1 MRLRNIFILLFAAL
15 TFGCGQS
22 KHIRQSLDYA
32 SSIMNEH
39 PDSARAIL
47 ANMERSALK
56 SRSLRA
62 RHALLYSQA
71 MDKCYVDTNNDSLT
85 SVALDYYKS
94 HGTDHEKALAYY
106 YNGIVV
112 LNKDGETEQIIG
124 NMVAAQH
131 YAENT
136 DDTYLKGLISFIVG
150 KQYYNQLSFE
160 EALSNFDIAVTCFRE
175 LDLKQNLLLSLQ
187 YKGIS
192 QNMLNMYDEAITTL
206 YNARDLAIETN
217 NIKILLNIFQ
227 NIYFI
232 KIDNSDI
239 HDIHKIK
246 EEFYEVYNK
255 YNNGNIPTYHYPLW
269 ANIHMKLGDYNTA
282 KQYITKSI
290 EYFDTPRK
298 INVGGHYRLAQIEHK
313 LNNDNEAYN
322 SLKKYIDL
330 KDSLNT
336 EKQKSLVQSLE
347 QKYKAKYLKESL
359 EHLQKQHR
367 MTNTI
372 YALSVILALIVGVFT
387 FRRYRHAAKERARKI
402 EELEQYVEQGNSKY
416 TELQEKY
423 NTIAKEIERLDKNK
437 SQQSSRVLDVL
448 KNRIESLQTLSNLA
462 ATYGVTNTSKFYNKF
477 QEHIRLSNNKNQELM
492 ADVITIADLLN
503 YGVITHL
510 RKCHPS
516 LTDYELCYCAFIT
529 LGFGTESIRLLFNHS
544 NINSIYTTRAKIR
557 NKLGISNTLGVSLEG
572 YIEEMCEKLKSAEI
586 EGGGI

>member
-32 SSIMNEH
+32 SAIMNEH

-56 SRSLRA
+56 SRALRA

-71 MDKCYVDTNNDSLT
+71 LDKCYVDTDNDSLT

-94 HGTDHEKALAYY
+94 HGTDHERALAYF
-106 YNGIVV
+106 YNARVKIYGVQP
-112 LNKDGETEQIIG
+112 TEEIIE
-124 NMVAAQH
+124 NFIAAQH

-136 DDTYLKGLISFIVG
+136 DDTHLKGLLCFYIG
-150 KQYYNQLSFE
+150 KLYYKQLSIE
-160 EALSNFDIAVTCFRE
+160 EALDNFDKAATYFEEINHRR
-175 LDLKQNLLLSLQ
+175 NLMLSLQ
-187 YKGIS
+187 YKGIC
-192 QNMLNMYDEAITTL
+192 QNVLKMYDEAIATHTK
-206 YNARDLAIETN
+206 NKELALELKDTSVLLH
-217 NIKILLNIFQ
+217 NIQITVSAKDRKEGNKSNKKELINELLEA
-227 NIYFI
+227 
-232 KIDNSDI
+232 S
-239 HDIHKIK
+239 
-246 EEFYEVYNK
+246 NK
-255 YNNGNIPTYHYPLW
+255 YNNGIIYSVHYSLLSDLYYNIKDYDSAKYYALKEYHKNRRSQVDIGIIYR
-269 ANIHMKLGDYNTA
+269 LGM
-282 KQYITKSI
+282 I
-290 EYFDTPRK
+290 EYAMNNKDEA
-298 INVGGHYRLAQIEHK
+298 HLK
-313 LNNDNEAYN
+313 LKE
-322 SLKKYIDL
+322 YIHL

-372 YALSVILALIVGVFT
+372 YTLSAILVLIVGVFT

-423 NTIAKEIERLDKNK
+423 DTIAKEIERLDKNK

>member
-15 TFGCGQS
+15 IFGCGQS
-22 KHIRQSLDYA
+22 KHIRQSLDRA
-32 SSIMNEH
+32 SSIMKEH
-39 PDSARAIL
+39 PDSARVIL

-56 SRSLRA
+56 SRALRA
-62 RHALLYSQA
+62 RHALLYAQA
-71 MDKCYVDTNNDSLT
+71 MDKCYVDTDNDSLT

-112 LNKDGETEQIIG
+112 LNKNGETEQIID

-175 LDLKQNLLLSLQ
+175 LDLKQNLLFSLQ
-187 YKGIS
+187 YKGIC
-192 QNMLNMYDEAITTL
+192 QNVLKMYDEAIATHTK
-206 YNARDLAIETN
+206 NKELALELKDTSVLLH
-217 NIKILLNIFQ
+217 NIQITVSAKDRKEGNKSNKKELINELLEA
-227 NIYFI
+227 
-232 KIDNSDI
+232 S
-239 HDIHKIK
+239 
-246 EEFYEVYNK
+246 NK
-255 YNNGNIPTYHYPLW
+255 YNNGIIYSDHYSLLSALYYDIKDYDSAKYYALKEYHKNRRSQVDIGIIYR
-269 ANIHMKLGDYNTA
+269 LGM
-282 KQYITKSI
+282 I
-290 EYFDTPRK
+290 EY
-298 INVGGHYRLAQIEHK
+298 AM
-313 LNNDNEAYN
+313 NNKGEAY
-322 SLKKYIDL
+322 LKLKEYINL
-330 KDSLNT
+330 KDSLDT

-372 YALSVILALIVGVFT
+372 YALSVILALIVGVFA
-387 FRRYRHAAKERARKI
+387 FRRYRHTANERARKI
-402 EELEQYVEQGNSKY
+402 EELEQYIEQSSSKY
-416 TELQEKY
+416 AELQEKY
-423 NTIAKEIERLDKNK
+423 NTIARDIEQLDKSK

-503 YGVITHL
+503 
-510 RKCHPS
+510 
-516 LTDYELCYCAFIT
+516 
-529 LGFGTESIRLLFNHS
+529 
-544 NINSIYTTRAKIR
+544 
-557 NKLGISNTLGVSLEG
+557 
-572 YIEEMCEKLKSAEI
+572 
-586 EGGGI
+586 

>member
-32 SSIMNEH
+32 SSIMKEH

-56 SRSLRA
+56 SRALRA

-71 MDKCYVDTNNDSLT
+71 LDKCYVDTDNDSLT
-85 SVALDYYKS
+85 SVALDYYKY
-94 HGTDHEKALAYY
+94 HGTDHERALAYF
-106 YNGIVV
+106 YNARVKIYGVQP
-112 LNKDGETEQIIG
+112 TEEIIE
-124 NMVAAQH
+124 NFIAAQH

-136 DDTYLKGLISFIVG
+136 DDTHLKGLLCFYIG
-150 KQYYNQLSFE
+150 KQYYKQLSIE
-160 EALSNFDIAVTCFRE
+160 EALDNFDKAATYFEEINHRR
-175 LDLKQNLLLSLQ
+175 NLMLSLQ
-187 YKGIS
+187 YKGIC
-192 QNMLNMYDEAITTL
+192 QNVLDMYDEAIATHTK
-206 YNARDLAIETN
+206 NKELALELKDTSVLLH
-217 NIKILLNIFQ
+217 NIQITVSVKDRKEGNKSNKKELIDELLEA
-227 NIYFI
+227 
-232 KIDNSDI
+232 S
-239 HDIHKIK
+239 
-246 EEFYEVYNK
+246 NK
-255 YNNGNIPTYHYPLW
+255 YNNGIIYSDYYPLLSSLYYDIKDYDS
-269 ANIHMKLGDYNTA
+269 AKYYALKEYHKNRRSQVDIGIIYRLGM
-282 KQYITKSI
+282 I
-290 EYFDTPRK
+290 EY
-298 INVGGHYRLAQIEHK
+298 AM
-313 LNNDNEAYN
+313 NNKDEAY
-322 SLKKYIDL
+322 LKLKEYINL

-387 FRRYRHAAKERARKI
+387 FRRYRHTAKERARKI

>member
-22 KHIRQSLDYA
+22 KHIRQSLDRA
-32 SSIMNEH
+32 SSIMKEH

-56 SRSLRA
+56 SRALRA

-71 MDKCYVDTNNDSLT
+71 MDKCYVDTDNDSLT

-112 LNKDGETEQIIG
+112 LNKNGETEQIIG

-160 EALSNFDIAVTCFRE
+160 EALDNFDKAATYFEEINHRR
-175 LDLKQNLLLSLQ
+175 NLMLSLQ
-187 YKGIS
+187 YKGIC
-192 QNMLNMYDEAITTL
+192 QNVLEMYDEAIATHSK
-206 YNARDLAIETN
+206 NKELALELKDTSVLLH
-217 NIKILLNIFQ
+217 NIQITVSAKHRKEGNKSNKKELINELLEA
-227 NIYFI
+227 
-232 KIDNSDI
+232 S
-239 HDIHKIK
+239 
-246 EEFYEVYNK
+246 NK
-255 YNNGNIPTYHYPLW
+255 YNNGIIYSDYYPLLSSLYYDIKDYDS
-269 ANIHMKLGDYNTA
+269 AKYYVLEEYHKNRISQADIGKIYRLGM
-282 KQYITKSI
+282 I
-290 EYFDTPRK
+290 EY
-298 INVGGHYRLAQIEHK
+298 AM
-313 LNNDNEAYN
+313 NNKDEAY
-322 SLKKYIDL
+322 LKLKEYINL

-359 EHLQKQHR
+359 EQLQKQHR

-372 YALSVILALIVGVFT
+372 YALSVILVLIAGVFT

-448 KNRIESLQTLSNLA
+448 KNRIESLHKLSDLA

-503 YGVITHL
+503 NGVITHL